1 MVTAVFLDTNVLVHA
16 RDVDEVKKH
25 RKARRLMEALHG
37 RRTVIST
44 QVLSEYAN
52 VMTHPG
58 KLSQN
63 PTLVAT
69 FVKNI
74 ETDLTVVQVTPET
87 VVRAIAA
94 RARWGLDYYDAQIWA
109 SAALAGVPVVLSED
123 FSDGLELG
131 PVRFV
136 DPFAPGFELEGIDFA
151 E

>member
-1 MVTAVFLDTNVLVHA
+1 MTAVFLDTNVLVYA
-16 RDVDEVKKH
+16 RDFDEAERH
-25 RKARRLMEALHG
+25 RKARRLMEALHR

-52 VMTHPG
+52 VMTHPS
-58 KLSQN
+58 KLAQD
-63 PTLVAT
+63 PALVAT
-69 FVKNI
+69 FVEKI

-87 VVRAIAA
+87 VIRALAA

-109 SAALAGVPVVLSED
+109 SAALAGVPVVLSQD
-123 FSDGLELG
+123 FADGLELG

-136 DPFAPGFELEGIDFA
+136 DPFASGFDLEGIDFA